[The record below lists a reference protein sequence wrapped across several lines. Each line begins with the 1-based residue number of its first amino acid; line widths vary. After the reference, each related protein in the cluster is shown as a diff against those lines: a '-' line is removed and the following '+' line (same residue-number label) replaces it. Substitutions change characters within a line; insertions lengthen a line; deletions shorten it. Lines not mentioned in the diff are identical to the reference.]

1 MGNKEANSLKRMA
14 VEKHDQDIKQNE
26 QEVIRGIHDVIK
38 AEELRAT
45 ELLRLPPVERKRPTR
60 NRLFTGETITRNV
73 LWVLSCVCVA
83 VYIAVATW
91 AYAQVDV
98 PELVGMPEE
107 QALLLLTELGLQG
120 DVTGK
125 RSSDEPSGEVIE
137 QDPASRQ
144 RLEQG
149 DVVEIVLSSGPDG
162 FEIPD
167 VIGEEQSVARFELE
181 RLGLEV
187 VIEQFQAD
195 APAGT
200 VAFMTP
206 IAGTRIY
213 DTDIEEQSW
222 ITLYVVT
229 PIASAGLIAYELE
242 GLRVAIEP
250 HYTTTL
256 AGDVTFD
263 VSRRLSSL
271 FEAADAEVRI
281 LRRSNE
287 RRVEQSE
294 YDVRAMQFGP
304 DLHIIIRIQNENPTG
319 LIVRSAEAE
328 EDSIARMIYER
339 MKENQLEVTLV
350 RRSEAFGQAGER
362 NSIEIV
368 LGNAANLDD
377 LENFQRGFWR
387 DHVARAIYMASAP
400 RFSLSP

>member
-1 MGNKEANSLKRMA
+1 ME
-14 VEKHDQDIKQNE
+14 EFDQDIKQSE
-26 QEVIRGIHDVIK
+26 QEVIRDIHDVIK

-83 VYIAVATW
+83 VYIAVAAW

-98 PELVGMPEE
+98 PELVGMSEE
-107 QALLLLTELGLQG
+107 QALLLLEELGLQG
-120 DVTGK
+120 SITGK
-125 RSSDEPSGEVIE
+125 RSSDAPSGEVIE
-137 QDPASRQ
+137 QSPAARQ
-144 RLEQG
+144 GLEQG
-149 DVVEIVLSSGPDG
+149 DVVEIVLSSGLDG

-187 VIEQFQAD
+187 VIEQFHVD

-200 VAFMTP
+200 VAVMVP

-213 DTDIEEQSW
+213 DTDIEEQSRV
-222 ITLYVVT
+222 TLYVAN
-229 PIASAGLIAYELE
+229 PIVSAGLIAYDLE

-287 RRVEQSE
+287 RRVEQPE
-294 YDVRAMQFGP
+294 YDVRARQFGP
-304 DLHIIIRIQNENPTG
+304 ELHIIIRIQDDNSAGIT
-319 LIVRSAEAE
+319 VRSADAE
-328 EDSIARMIYER
+328 EGSIARMIYER
-339 MKENQLEVTLV
+339 MKDNQLEVTLV

-368 LGNAANLDD
+368 LGNAASLED

-400 RFSLSP
+400 RFALSP

>member
-1 MGNKEANSLKRMA
+1 ME
-14 VEKHDQDIKQNE
+14 EFDQDIKQNE

-83 VYIAVATW
+83 VYIAVAAW

-107 QALLLLTELGLQG
+107 QALLLLAELGLQG
-120 DVTGK
+120 NVTGK

-137 QDPASRQ
+137 QFPAARQ
-144 RLEQG
+144 GLELG
-149 DVVEIVLSSGPDG
+149 DVVELVLSSGLDG

-213 DTDIEEQSW
+213 DTDIEEQSR
-222 ITLYVVT
+222 ITLYVAT

-287 RRVEQSE
+287 RRVEQPE
-294 YDVRAMQFGP
+294 YDVRARQFGP
-304 DLHIIIRIQNENPTG
+304 DLHIIMRVQNDSPAGIT
-319 LIVRSAEAE
+319 IRSADAGD
-328 EDSIARMIYER
+328 DSIARMIYER

-350 RRSEAFGQAGER
+350 RRSETLGQAGER
-362 NSIEIV
+362 NSIEVV
-368 LGNAANLDD
+368 LGNAASLED

-400 RFSLSP
+400 RFALSP